1 MGKTTLDTLDEL
13 LEGAFDDVDD
23 PDVRYKLRS
32 ARQLV
37 QVIQQR
43 HDTLD
48 EAINDAVDD
57 EVHVN
62 TCESHASQV
71 RRWLSPHRGVSK
83 DKLTQYL
90 RAFQL
95 RQELFRKPGR
105 EALTHAVRATL

>member
-1 MGKTTLDTLDEL
+1 MAKTTLDTLDEL

-48 EAINDAVDD
+48 EAINDALDD
-57 EVHVN
+57 EEMMGRLRDLGYI
-62 TCESHASQV
+62 TSLASSHHYTDSQLV
-71 RRWLSPHRGVSK
+71 SYPIERVLLNSPCAYCC
-83 DKLTQYL
+83 L
-90 RAFQL
+90 
-95 RQELFRKPGR
+95 
-105 EALTHAVRATL
+105 

>member
-1 MGKTTLDTLDEL
+1 MAKTTLDTLDEL

-57 EVHVN
+57 E
-62 TCESHASQV
+62 EMMG
-71 RRWLSPHRGVSK
+71 R
-83 DKLTQYL
+83 L
-90 RAFQL
+90 RDL
-95 RQELFRKPGR
+95 GYIDYSNN
-105 EALTHAVRATL
+105 